1 VALEAAL
8 PAGVAV
14 VEDRRTGADEHYA
27 IGARLDPVDLDV
39 ATRLG
44 SLKPPDVGSAAPR
57 LRVRVTDSDGFV
69 VFVEK
74 GWSAVFG
81 FYSPATRPTGI
92 IPGQVRLLRSFLV
105 GKEATV
111 ARVILASETDGTFV
125 PKATPK
131 PTKK

>member
-1 VALEAAL
+1 
-8 PAGVAV
+8 
-14 VEDRRTGADEHYA
+14 
-27 IGARLDPVDLDV
+27 
-39 ATRLG
+39 
-44 SLKPPDVGSAAPR
+44 
-57 LRVRVTDSDGFV
+57 V